1 MKSYYHQH
9 EIAYQQIQTKGFV
22 GWGNKTSLEEL
33 GDPVTKNYLQNTVQK
48 FFIKTNGLNALDL
61 GCGTGTSAFQLAD
74 LGFDVTGFDIS
85 ETAIHMAQQFSESQ
99 NLKINFQVQDILNL
113 EKLDQKF
120 DLIYDS
126 HCLHCIVFEKDRSQV
141 LTGVKSI
148 LNKNGYFILDTMV
161 IHPQMNIEGGSEALR
176 FDKDYI
182 LWHKVKDVDV
192 YGVQMINNQPW
203 CAQRRIYPQEIVITE
218 IINAGFKIISE
229 QLDIQNVGEPS
240 MLRLV
245 LQTETEILK

>member
-9 EIAYQQIQTKGFV
+9 EIAYQQIQKKGFV
-22 GWGNKTSLEEL
+22 GWGDKTSIQEL
-33 GDPVTKNYLQNTVQK
+33 GDPTTKKYLKNTIQN
-48 FFIKTNGLNALDL
+48 FFPKTNGFSALDL

-99 NLKINFQVQDILNL
+99 NLRVKFQVQDILNL
-113 EKLDQKF
+113 ENLDQKF

-141 LTGVKSI
+141 FTGVKSI
-148 LNKNGYFILDTMV
+148 LNKNGYFVLDTMV
-161 IHPQMNIEGGSEALR
+161 THSQMNIVGSSEVLR

-192 YGVQMINNQPW
+192 YGVQIINNQPW

-218 IINAGFKIISE
+218 IMNAGFKIVSE
-229 QLDIQNVGEPS
+229 QLDLQNVGEPS

-245 LQTETEILK
+245 LQAKTAFFK

>member
-9 EIAYQQIQTKGFV
+9 EIAYQQIQKKGFV
-22 GWGNKTSLEEL
+22 GWGDKASLEEL
-33 GDPVTKNYLQNTVQK
+33 GDPATKTYLQNVVQK
-48 FFIKTNGLNALDL
+48 YFTNTKGQRALDL
-61 GCGTGTSAFQLAD
+61 GCGTGTSAFQFAD

-85 ETAIHMAQQFSESQ
+85 ETAIQMALQFSEAQ
-99 NLKINFQVQDILNL
+99 NRRIKFQVQDILNL

-141 LTGVKSI
+141 LSGVKSI

-161 IHPQMNIEGGSEALR
+161 IHPQMNIVGSSETLR
-176 FDKDYI
+176 FDQDYI
-182 LWHKVKDVDV
+182 LWHKVRDVDV

-203 CAQRRIYPQEIVITE
+203 CAQRRIYPQDVIITE
-218 IINAGFKIISE
+218 IINAGFKIVSE

-245 LQTETEILK
+245 LKAETELSK